1 MFDKHGFIYVPSSIE
16 ESATGTGEAPSSPQ
30 KSDSSDNK
38 IAPPGEGTPAPNA
51 ASPGSATPVPSA
63 YKEESAHWRPRKKST
78 KGVLRFKVVKDKRP
92 TPAKVQKTKESVGG
106 VTVVK
111 RKLDV
116 DAPEII
122 TGSFS
127 RARLLENLMSLAK
140 VSDGMMKKTKKKKT
154 SGAEQAIVPYYQNA
168 PADTSCSALVPAGIP
183 GQLAVVPHGS
193 HGKKVRTKLVGLDA
207 ETLRAYGV
215 LTKWDAIDTESF
227 EGLDIG
233 RGPEWDEV
241 RRKYK
246 DLVDW
251 FILTVKSLFGMILV
265 HRTAPSLL
273 CLHVHIL
280 Q

>member
-1 MFDKHGFIYVPSSIE
+1 
-16 ESATGTGEAPSSPQ
+16 
-30 KSDSSDNK
+30 
-38 IAPPGEGTPAPNA
+38 
-51 ASPGSATPVPSA
+51 
-63 YKEESAHWRPRKKST
+63 
-78 KGVLRFKVVKDKRP
+78 
-92 TPAKVQKTKESVGG
+92 
-106 VTVVK
+106 
-111 RKLDV
+111 
-116 DAPEII
+116 
-122 TGSFS
+122 
-127 RARLLENLMSLAK
+127 
-140 VSDGMMKKTKKKKT
+140 MMKKTKKKKT

-183 GQLAVVPHGS
+183 GQLAMVSHGN

-215 LTKWDAIDTESF
+215 LTKWDEIDSESF

-251 FILTVKSLFGMILV
+251 FILTVKGLFGMILV
-265 HRTAPSLL
+265 HGTAPLL
-273 CLHVHIL
+273 CLRVYSL